1 MNGEREQQKQR
12 GKGSK
17 EGLCTGNVTTE
28 ADSDEDKDE
37 GQVHSFNTDRALTKG
52 LAGSPEGTATLCLP
66 VNRILL
72 GPFHRCNNSG
82 KKTMGSTLHPGYRV
96 PAPIPVLALKAAEVG
111 QAACPL
117 WP

>member
-1 MNGEREQQKQR
+1 MRPKR
-12 GKGSK
+12 Y
-17 EGLCTGNVTTE
+17 
-28 ADSDEDKDE
+28 
-37 GQVHSFNTDRALTKG
+37 KG

-96 PAPIPVLALKAAEVG
+96 PAPIPALALKSCGGRAGCLPSLALSFSL
-111 QAACPL
+111 CSKLDHPL
-117 WP
+117 QPGSGVWC